1 MLWLFTPLEDGG
13 KGFDM
18 VVYPEKS
25 HRLDGPLR
33 RELMEKETD
42 FFEKNLK

>member
-1 MLWLFTPLEDGG
+1 MG
-13 KGFDM
+13 
-18 VVYPEKS
+18 VYPEKS
-25 HRLDGPLR
+25 HSVESPLR